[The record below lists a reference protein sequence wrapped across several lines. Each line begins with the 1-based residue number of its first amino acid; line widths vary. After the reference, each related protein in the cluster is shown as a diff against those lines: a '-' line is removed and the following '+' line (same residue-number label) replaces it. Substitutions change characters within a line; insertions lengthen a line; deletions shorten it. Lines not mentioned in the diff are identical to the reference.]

1 MITVVHTRIFA
12 FWTAFMLGC
21 KLLLRGAVERRAV
34 KFRAVDASVSTNTH
48 CAFVSFEDIAV
59 DSQFSVVNAVYL
71 RLD

>member
-1 MITVVHTRIFA
+1 M
-12 FWTAFMLGC
+12 
-21 KLLLRGAVERRAV
+21 LRGAVERRAV

-48 CAFVSFEDIAV
+48 CAFVSFEDIPV